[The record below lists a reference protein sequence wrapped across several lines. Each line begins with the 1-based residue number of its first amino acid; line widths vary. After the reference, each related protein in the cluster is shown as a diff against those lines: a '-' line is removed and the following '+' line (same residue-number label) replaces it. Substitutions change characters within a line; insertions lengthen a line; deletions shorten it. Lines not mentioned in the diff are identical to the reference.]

1 MGAANFLFE
10 LFAFWG
16 LRMQQKSQE
25 SHTSHKRSDS
35 IPQIATNIQRIQA
48 TLAREA
54 TKATQITRKSHKR
67 GYRDITELEKE
78 NKYRTNTLRS
88 NSQQPSMLLLLLLM
102 FLQGI
107 KPHVKVSRVMIF
119 KEGIVPA
126 PCSCKPERHGV
137 TEIMTRTH

>member
-1 MGAANFLFE
+1 MGAANFLLE
-10 LFAFWG
+10 LFAIWG

-54 TKATQITRKSHKR
+54 TKATQITCKSHKR

-78 NKYRTNTLRS
+78 NKYRTKALRS
-88 NSQQPSMLLLLLLM
+88 NSQQPSMLLLLM

-107 KPHVKVSRVMIF
+107 KPHVKVSQVMIF

-126 PCSCKPERHGV
+126 HAAVNQSDME
-137 TEIMTRTH
+137 